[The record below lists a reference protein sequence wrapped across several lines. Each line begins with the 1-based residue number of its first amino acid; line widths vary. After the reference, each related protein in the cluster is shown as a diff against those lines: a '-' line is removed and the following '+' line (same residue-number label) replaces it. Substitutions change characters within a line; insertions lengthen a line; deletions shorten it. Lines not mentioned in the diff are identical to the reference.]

1 MRSYRPTHIAAWQ
14 VRKLK
19 LAVVKLHA
27 QGQFDVRDY
36 DRGYYPKKTPVLVPS
51 YKVEPICKTA
61 FLKVFN
67 TLSWF
72 KKKKKASVFVVHR
85 ASLVAQVVKNLPA
98 MRDTQVR
105 HTWSPLGTGN

>member
-72 KKKKKASVFVVHR
+72 KKKKK
-85 ASLVAQVVKNLPA
+85 SL
-98 MRDTQVR
+98 RFCG
-105 HTWSPLGTGN
+105 S